1 MQKISAI
8 IPTGNEEHNII
19 SAIKSVDFANEIIV
33 VDSFSDDST
42 IELAKPLAT
51 KILQREYQNSA
62 SQKNW
67 AIPQAQHQWILL
79 IDADERITK
88 ELKEEILT
96 TIKNNPKESG
106 FWIYRQNH
114 FMGKK
119 VHFSGWQDDKV
130 IRLFKRDECRYEEKN
145 VHAEII
151 TKGKVGYLKNKM
163 HHYTFNNMQ
172 DYIYKIRRYAEW
184 QSKDYDHK
192 TGMLTPYHFV
202 IKPIARFTK
211 HYILQLGILDG
222 ITGLTIASIQAYAV
236 FLRYVKLW
244 QLRRKS

>member
-1 MQKISAI
+1 
-8 IPTGNEEHNII
+8 
-19 SAIKSVDFANEIIV
+19 
-33 VDSFSDDST
+33 
-42 IELAKPLAT
+42 
-51 KILQREYQNSA
+51 
-62 SQKNW
+62 
-67 AIPQAQHQWILL
+67 
-79 IDADERITK
+79 
-88 ELKEEILT
+88 
-96 TIKNNPKESG
+96 
-106 FWIYRQNH
+106 
-114 FMGKK
+114 MGKE

-172 DYIYKIRRYAEW
+172 DYLFKIRRYAEW

-211 HYILQLGILDG
+211 HYFLQLGILDG
-222 ITGLTIASIQAYAV
+222 ITGFTIASIQAYAV
-236 FLRYVKLW
+236 FLRYAKLW
-244 QLRRKS
+244 QLRKKS

>member
-19 SAIKSVDFANEIIV
+19 RAIKSVDFADEIIV

-51 KILQREYQNSA
+51 KILQRQYQNSA

-67 AIPQAQHQWILL
+67 AIPQAKHEWILL
-79 IDADERITK
+79 LDADERITPA
-88 ELKEEILT
+88 LAQEIKDILSVEPT
-96 TIKNNPKESG
+96 ESG

-119 VHFSGWQDDKV
+119 VRFSGWQDDKV
-130 IRLFKRDECRYEEKN
+130 IRLFKRDECRYEEKK

-151 TKGKVGYLKNKM
+151 SKGKLGYLKNKM
-163 HHYTFNNMQ
+163 YHYTFNNMQ
-172 DYIYKIRRYAEW
+172 DYLYKIRRYAEW

-211 HYILQLGILDG
+211 HYLLQLGILDG
-222 ITGLTIASIQAYAV
+222 ITGLAIASIQAYAV
-236 FLRYVKLW
+236 FLRYAKLW